1 MEPELWRRVEEV
13 CQQALEL
20 DPRRRAEF
28 LERSC
33 EGDEELR
40 RKVESLLV
48 HETEAEHF
56 MNSPALEVMGKM
68 LAGDPRVSE
77 GEKELIGSAVSHY
90 RVTEKLGGGGMGVV
104 YKAED
109 VKLRDRKSVV

>member
-1 MEPELWRRVEEV
+1 MWRRVEEV

-68 LAGDPRVSE
+68 LAGCTSSHAKATAETGTPFLWAISTSLCANCLTA
-77 GEKELIGSAVSHY
+77 GAASAAGAVSGTPRSGEY
-90 RVTEKLGGGGMGVV
+90 
-104 YKAED
+104 ACI
-109 VKLRDRKSVV
+109 